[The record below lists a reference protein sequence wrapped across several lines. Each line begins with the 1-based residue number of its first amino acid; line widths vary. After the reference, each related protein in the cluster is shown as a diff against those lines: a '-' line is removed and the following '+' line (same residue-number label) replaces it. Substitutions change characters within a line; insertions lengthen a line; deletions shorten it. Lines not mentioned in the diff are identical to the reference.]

1 MKNLVSLVC
10 VLAILIFSAASA
22 SAQQITAVV
31 RGTVTDASGGVV
43 TNAKVTAVQRETGFT
58 RTVTSDQQGA
68 YLLVELPVGHYK
80 IFAEAKGFQKFIQE
94 GISLDVNQNAT
105 VAIHL
110 AVGIPTQEVR
120 VQANAPLVETTV
132 TSLGKTVQE
141 REILGLPLN
150 ERHFTQLGLLQPG
163 VVPLTQGLKD
173 AGGSLR
179 NGQAYAVNGQR
190 PESNNFLIDGAN
202 NFNGVDAGF
211 VIEPPVDAISEF
223 RILTNTANA
232 EFGHS
237 AGSTTNI
244 ITRSGTNE
252 FHGAAWEFLRNDVF
266 DASNAISRTVE
277 PLKRNQFGGVFGGPV
292 KKEKTFFFGYYE
304 GIRNRRGES
313 TLTAVPTALERTG
326 DFSQSGGPLLNLFTC
341 PPCMEFPGDKLPFIN
356 PISQALLAFYPLP
369 NAPGIGPNAYI
380 ASQTEADTTDQF
392 GLRVDHYLTARD
404 VLNFRY
410 IFTQTDATFP
420 LSTAGAN
427 VPGFPVG
434 ENQRSQNF
442 VAQETHTFSPVV
454 VGVARF
460 SFLRNKFLF
469 DEHLNHTTPSS
480 LGSNTNLL

>member
-1 MKNLVSLVC
+1 MKNLVDVVC
-10 VLAILIFSAASA
+10 VLALLILSAAGA
-22 SAQQITAVV
+22 SAQQITAVMQ
-31 RGTVTDASGGVV
+31 GTVTDASAAAVA
-43 TNAKVTAVQRETGFT
+43 NAEVTAVQRETGFT

-68 YLLVELPVGHYK
+68 YLLVELPVGH
-80 IFAEAKGFQKFIQE
+80 FRLSVEAKGFQKFIQE

-150 ERHFTQLGLLQPG
+150 ERHFTQLGFLQPG

-223 RILTNTANA
+223 RILTNTANV

-244 ITRSGTNE
+244 ITRSDTNE
-252 FHGAAWEFLRNDVF
+252 FHGSAWEFLRNDAF

-277 PLKRNQFGGVFGGPV
+277 PLKRNQFGGVFGGHS
-292 KKEKTFFFGYYE
+292 KKRK
-304 GIRNRRGES
+304 
-313 TLTAVPTALERTG
+313 
-326 DFSQSGGPLLNLFTC
+326 
-341 PPCMEFPGDKLPFIN
+341 
-356 PISQALLAFYPLP
+356 
-369 NAPGIGPNAYI
+369 
-380 ASQTEADTTDQF
+380 
-392 GLRVDHYLTARD
+392 
-404 VLNFRY
+404 
-410 IFTQTDATFP
+410 
-420 LSTAGAN
+420 
-427 VPGFPVG
+427 
-434 ENQRSQNF
+434 
-442 VAQETHTFSPVV
+442 
-454 VGVARF
+454 RF
-460 SFLRNKFLF
+460 SSAITRVSAIVAVN
-469 DEHLNHTTPSS
+469 PR
-480 LGSNTNLL
+480 

>member
-1 MKNLVSLVC
+1 MNAAFRKPVVC
-10 VLAILIFSAASA
+10 SYPEHMLCATT
-22 SAQQITAVV
+22 SAQQITAIV
-31 RGTVTDASGGVV
+31 RGTVTDPSGAAVI
-43 TNAKVTAVQRETGFT
+43 NAEVTAVQRETGFT
-58 RTVTSDQQGA
+58 RTVTSDSQGA
-68 YLLVELPVGHYK
+68 YLLVELPVGHYEL
-80 IFAEAKGFQKFIQE
+80 FAEAKGFQKFVQE

-105 VAIHL
+105 VMIHL
-110 AVGIPTQEVR
+110 AVGTATQEVH

-190 PESNNFLIDGAN
+190 PESNNFLIDGAS

-252 FHGAAWEFLRNDVF
+252 FHGAAWEFLRNDAF

-277 PLKRNQFGGVFGGPV
+277 PLKRNQFGGTFGGPV

-341 PPCMEFPGDKLPFIN
+341 PPCDEFPGDKLPFIN
-356 PISQALLAFYPLP
+356 PISQAYLAFFPLP
-369 NAPGIGPNAYI
+369 NAPDIGPNAYI

-392 GLRVDHYLTARD
+392 GLRVDHYLTSRD

-410 IFTQTDATFP
+410 IFTQTNATFP
-420 LSTAGAN
+420 LSPSGAS
-427 VPGFPVG
+427 VPGFPIG
-434 ENQRSQNF
+434 ENQRAQNF
-442 VAQETHTFSPVV
+442 VTTETHTFSPSL
-454 VGVARF
+454 VAPGEIF
-460 SFLRNKFLF
+460 ISAQQISVS
-469 DEHLNHTTPSS
+469 TSI
-480 LGSNTNLL
+480 